1 MCQVKYRDSIGTH
14 GTWLLVHEYVFI
26 MYHLD
31 LPFQILFQE
40 QNYFVHFAGYSI
52 QQPFSLYIA
61 ACMCYK
67 TSNYIPN
74 IKLKGKNKI
83 KPNPF

>member
-40 QNYFVHFAGYSI
+40 QNYFVHFAG
-52 QQPFSLYIA
+52 
-61 ACMCYK
+61 
-67 TSNYIPN
+67 
-74 IKLKGKNKI
+74 
-83 KPNPF
+83 